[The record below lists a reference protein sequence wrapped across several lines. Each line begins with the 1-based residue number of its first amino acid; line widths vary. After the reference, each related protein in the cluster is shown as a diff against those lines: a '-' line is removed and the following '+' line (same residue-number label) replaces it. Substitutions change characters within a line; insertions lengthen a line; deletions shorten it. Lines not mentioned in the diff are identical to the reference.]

1 MAYVFPPFP
10 LQNIDIIEQ
19 LMQLE
24 TMSYPELLRIVQDFF
39 CNQLDS
45 KIEELV
51 NRIKRRIE
59 NNIMVGHEREMFL
72 RKLESEN
79 QELKSEIYD
88 YKHRFSS
95 SECEIQRPRDC
106 LSTSGFGLRVVI
118 RENIE

>member
-1 MAYVFPPFP
+1 MYFSPFP
-10 LQNIDIIEQ
+10 LQNNDVIEQ

-24 TMSYPELLRIVQDFF
+24 TMSYHEPLRIVQDLF

-51 NRIKRRIE
+51 NRINRRIE
-59 NNIMVGHEREMFL
+59 NNIMVEHEREMFL
-72 RKLESEN
+72 RKLEFEN

-95 SECEIQRPRDC
+95 SECEIQRSRDC
-106 LSTSGFGLRVVI
+106 LSASGFGLGVVI